1 MAAIAKA
8 HTNGVNGHSGSLEPG
23 SEFARFADIPPA
35 MDIPV
40 SSGDAEEAV
49 EVDLEDLM
57 DDPTEL
63 CTLLENE
70 NVAKTYWLTIAL
82 AYAKQQKL
90 DLAIDILNRGMG
102 NLSSARSE
110 DKLSLLSCLCWM
122 VLWQCRDAP
131 RLKPHDRDD
140 AEIKLKDHF
149 VQAATSTLNDASR
162 INPTYPPLF
171 LARGVLYLLR
181 AALLQTRAGVGAR
194 ANAERMDMLHQAAKC
209 FEDALRSSGQKNIMA
224 VMGKARTLFSLG
236 KYVESYTAYQTAL
249 EQAPDLHDPDPRVGI
264 GCCLWQLGHKED
276 ARTAWQRALEVN
288 KKSKVA
294 NVLLGLYHLDCSSQ
308 FHPSDPEFTEHYGKA
323 MKQYSQSA
331 WRIDPRFPLMCATFG
346 NYFLIS
352 KKWETVEKLARQAID
367 YTDVNAVA
375 SDGWYLLA
383 RKAHQEQN
391 IAEATDYYNRADQA
405 RGGDEK
411 GYLPAKFG
419 AAQLKVASNDLAG
432 AKFRLE
438 KIVQQSKNVEAMT
451 LLGILYA
458 EEYYNEQQAAVKEDK
473 SAEMKKAIGLLEQVR
488 VQWKD
493 PKRRLQPDANVL
505 LNLARLYE
513 REHPERSLQCLQQVE
528 QIELDQIPDEDR
540 PDDVEDQAAADA
552 LLRESLPPQ
561 LINNIASFHFQG
573 ERHQLAREMFQSALN
588 GCIKVSDQDDMVDT
602 DGLVTTI
609 SFNLARTYE
618 AEGMLAEA
626 RKVYEGLLERHPSYI
641 DARIRLAYILLRQEP
656 AEAGPKAV
664 KELLESDSSNLDVR
678 ALYGWYLHKSKKRTI
693 NVAEDQEQRH
703 YKHTLQQFDKHDK
716 YALTGMG
723 NIFLQSA
730 REMRRDT
737 DQDKEK
743 RSKQYQRAVEFFD
756 KALQLDPQNAF
767 AAQGLGVAIVEE
779 RKDFSTGIQIF
790 TKVKESIKD
799 ASVFMNLGHVFCE
812 VKQYARAIESYE
824 IALSR
829 DRADDP
835 QMLSCLG
842 RVWYLRGKQEKSIQG
857 LRTALEYAKSAFDA
871 APEQI
876 HMRFNVAFL
885 QTQISSTIYGLPENT
900 RTVADIEVAMA
911 GLEEA
916 IEALPE
922 IAKAPNPPFPRH
934 DIEQRAN
941 MARNTLRRQ
950 LERALQSQRDYENKN
965 AAKLEEARKARD
977 AEKQKREDEKKL
989 LAQQEEERK
998 QKLREERERMA
1009 EEDRQV
1015 TAQKIEAERIRA
1027 DAELTTDEETGERRK
1042 REKKRSS
1049 KRKKK
1054 GDDSEI
1060 ETGESEL
1067 EEAERKIRSQRS
1079 SGTPASGDEAA
1090 AERPK
1095 KKKRRKLERKQKPSA
1110 SSSKFKSAERIVD
1123 SDSEVEAVASEN
1135 GNVGQGGKSNGTGS
1149 DAGADSDADVEMGDG
1164 DEEPEQPSQRR
1175 RNKPSR
1181 VLDED
1186 DEDEE

>member
-1 MAAIAKA
+1 MATYAKP
-8 HTNGVNGHSGSLEPG
+8 HTNGINGHADSTEPG
-23 SEFARFADIPPA
+23 SEYARFSDIPAA

-63 CTLLENE
+63 
-70 NVAKTYWLTIAL
+70 Y
-82 AYAKQQKL
+82 
-90 DLAIDILNRGMG
+90 
-102 NLSSARSE
+102 
-110 DKLSLLSCLCWM
+110 
-122 VLWQCRDAP
+122 
-131 RLKPHDRDD
+131 DRDNAD
-140 AEIKLKDHF
+140 IKLKDHF
-149 VQAATSTLNDASR
+149 VQAATATLNDASR

-181 AALLQTRAGVGAR
+181 AALIQTKAGVGAR
-194 ANAERMDMLHQAAKC
+194 ANLERMEMLSQATKC
-209 FEDALRSSGQKNIMA
+209 FEDALRSSGGKNVMA
-224 VMGKARTLFSLG
+224 MMGKARTLFSLG
-236 KYVESYTAYQTAL
+236 KFADSYGAYQKAL
-249 EQAPDLHDPDPRVGI
+249 EQAPDLHDPDPRIGI

-288 KKSKVA
+288 RKSKVA
-294 NVLLGLYHLDCSSQ
+294 NILLGLYHLESSSH
-308 FHPSDPEFTEHYGKA
+308 FHPSDPEFTDHYGKA

-346 NYFLIS
+346 NYFLVS
-352 KKWETVEKLARQAID
+352 KKWDTVEKLARQAID

-383 RKAHQEQN
+383 RRAHQEQRFS
-391 IAEATDYYNRADQA
+391 EANDYYSRADQA
-405 RGGDEK
+405 RGGDER

-419 AAQLKVASNDLAG
+419 SAQLLVASNDLTG
-432 AKFRLE
+432 AKIRLE
-438 KIVQQSKNVEAMT
+438 KIVQYSKNVEAMT
-451 LLGILYA
+451 LLGMLYA
-458 EEYYNEQQAAVKEDK
+458 EECFQEQQGSTIEDK
-473 SAEMKKAIGLLEQVR
+473 SAERKKAIGLLEQVR

-493 PKRRLQPDANVL
+493 PKRKLQPDANVL

-513 REHPERSLQCLQQVE
+513 NEHPDRSLQCLQQVE
-528 QIELDQIPDEDR
+528 QMELSQIPEEDR
-540 PDDVEDQAAADA
+540 PEDIEDQTAVDA

-561 LINNIASFHFQG
+561 LVNNIASFHFQA
-573 ERHQLAREMFQSALN
+573 ERYQLAREMFQSALN
-588 GCIKVSDQDDMVDT
+588 GCVKAGDQDEELDM

-618 AEGMLAEA
+618 AEGMHAEA
-626 RKVYEGLLERHPSYI
+626 KKVYEGLLERHPSYI
-641 DARIRLAYILLRQEP
+641 DARIRLAYILLKQDP
-656 AEAGPKAV
+656 VEAGPRAV
-664 KELLESDSSNLDVR
+664 KELLDSDSSNLDVR
-678 ALYGWYLHKSKKRTI
+678 ALYGWYLHRSKKRTP

-703 YKHTLQQFDKHDK
+703 YKHTLQQCDKHDK

-737 DQDKEK
+737 DQEKDK

-756 KALQLDPQNAF
+756 KALQLDPQNAY

-779 RKDFSTGIQIF
+779 RKDFTAGISIF

-799 ASVFMNLGHVFCE
+799 ASVFMNLGHVFCD
-812 VKQYARAIESYE
+812 VKQYPRAIESTRLTPHEYE

-829 DRADDP
+829 DRANDP

-842 RVWYLRGKQEKSIQG
+842 RVWYMRGRQEKSLQAFKN
-857 LRTALEYAKSAFDA
+857 ALDYAKSAVQA

-885 QTQISSTIYGLPENT
+885 QTQISSTIYALPENG
-900 RTVADIEVAMA
+900 RTAEEIEAAMA

-916 IEALPE
+916 IDALPE

-965 AAKLEEARKARD
+965 AAKLEDARKARD
-977 AEKQKREDEKKL
+977 AEKQKREEEKRL
-989 LAQQEEERK
+989 LALQEEDRR
-998 QKLREERERMA
+998 QKLREERERMMEEDRKIAEQKA
-1009 EEDRQV
+1009 EED
-1015 TAQKIEAERIRA
+1015 KIRA
-1027 DAELTTDEETGERRK
+1027 DAEMTTDEETGERKK
-1042 REKKRSS
+1042 REKKRVS

-1054 GDDSEI
+1054 DDDSGI
-1060 ETGESEL
+1060 ESGESEL
-1067 EEAERKIRSQRS
+1067 EEAERKIRGDRGGS
-1079 SGTPASGDEAA
+1079 STPGSGDEANE
-1090 AERPK
+1090 ERPK
-1095 KKKRRKLERKQKPSA
+1095 KKKRRKLERKQKPTT
-1110 SSSKFKSAERIVD
+1110 SSKFKSAERIVD
-1123 SDSEVEAVASEN
+1123 SDSEEDGTAAEN
-1135 GNVGQGGKSNGTGS
+1135 GDADIDGKSTGEGS
-1149 DAGADSDADVEMGDG
+1149 DGGAKSDADVDMGDG
-1164 DEEPEQPSQRR
+1164 SDGTQQPQRR

-1186 DEDEE
+1186 DEDED